1 MYKCVHPSSISS
13 LAMRRHCYTLR
24 GSVLSFLGR
33 SLLSFVSTVCQ
44 LCCFR
49 CYASCRLHDRLCHT
63 GFMLSRIS
71 SCWLSSVV
79 WHFWY
84 KSKYYT
90 GMQPA
95 VSTWLTAFQTFEY
108 WMQNFVVTFFAL
120 WHLYPY
126 WTCRRA
132 VTIVNG
138 SLLVHCCEQCPVCS
152 WCHIHC
158 DLWRCSVSG
167 LLLVLY
173 LRFIL
178 SCRPNCAWEWSELQ
192 WPDAEFCR

>member
-108 WMQNFVVTFFAL
+108 WMQNFVVTFFCSLTLISILNMSTCSDHREWVITGPLL
-120 WHLYPY
+120 W
-126 WTCRRA
+126 TM
-132 VTIVNG
+132 
-138 SLLVHCCEQCPVCS
+138 
-152 WCHIHC
+152 
-158 DLWRCSVSG
+158 SG
-167 LLLVLY
+167 L
-173 LRFIL
+173 
-178 SCRPNCAWEWSELQ
+178 
-192 WPDAEFCR
+192 